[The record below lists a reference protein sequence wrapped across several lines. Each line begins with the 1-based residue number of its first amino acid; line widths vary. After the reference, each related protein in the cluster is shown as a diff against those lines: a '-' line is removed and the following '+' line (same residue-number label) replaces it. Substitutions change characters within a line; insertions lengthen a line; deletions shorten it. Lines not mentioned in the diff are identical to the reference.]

1 MIDISDIDD
10 NNSESNFFSSD
21 LYLISLAKVYFPDSA
36 YTIEEFKLGSKY
48 YRLLVIN
55 GKKIITWFSFMDFLG
70 NIISTEKKVRPI
82 GYLPKV
88 VLATKSYDSNNPRWE
103 LSQPIGHELAPYIDW
118 HKFDTFDHFEKMLY
132 QRNPKIITD
141 SRRRREKLIREDGEI
156 TFIFNDPNPEVL
168 NKCIKWKSTH
178 YDDIGGTD
186 MFLDP
191 NHSRFFSE
199 LQKNGL
205 VVVSSLSVKN
215 KVIAAH
221 IGAIW
226 NNSFYYWIP
235 AYDRSYSN
243 FAPGRL
249 LLHFLLKETYSRK
262 YSLFDFLLGSENYKW
277 QYTTDYR
284 IIGPLGKPSFKVK
297 LINILGKCLANLK
310 SKLPYVY
317 YKLKSFL
324 ISIKKIYFLIN
335 HKIP

>member
-1 MIDISDIDD
+1 MGKVTGAE
-10 NNSESNFFSSD
+10 NKKPPSNLFSSKI
-21 LYLISLAKVYFPDSA
+21 YLSTLAKVYFPDSA

-55 GKKIITWFSFMDFLG
+55 GKKIITWFPFMDFLV
-70 NIISTEKKVRPI
+70 NINSTEKKVRPI

-156 TFIFNDPNPEVL
+156 TFIFNDPNPDVL

-191 NHSRFFSE
+191 NHSRLFSE

-221 IGAIW
+221 LGASWQNI
-226 NNSFYYWIP
+226 FYYWIP
-235 AYDRSYSN
+235 AYDRSYSS

-249 LLHFLLKETYSRK
+249 LLHFLIKETYSRK

-284 IIGPLGKPSFKVK
+284 IIGPAGKPSFSIK
-297 LINILGKCLANLK
+297 LKNTLFNLQTNLK
-310 SKLPYVY
+310 SKIPVIY
-317 YKLKSFL
+317 YLLKRL
-324 ISIKKIYFLIN
+324 IIVIKKIYFSI
-335 HKIP
+335 K